1 MPVVAI
7 IRSCASP
14 GWPSRWKQIVVCPCF
29 LPLMVPSMTP
39 LRQRLIQDMQLRNLA
54 PETIR
59 GYVYYVAQF
68 AKYFG
73 RSPEQL
79 TPEHARQYQLHLLEK
94 KVSWSTFNQSVCALR
109 FFYGTTLGRKDYV
122 KRLPYGKKP
131 KRVPVVLSREE
142 VLKFLQGILSR
153 KQRMLLTTM
162 YATGMRVGEAVE
174 LRVNDIDSRRMT
186 ILVSRGKGNKQRL
199 VPLSPTLLTE
209 LRLFWQTHRNPVW
222 LFPSREPE
230 RPLRIQAVE
239 ATCRRA
245 RARAGMKRR
254 FNTHALRHTF
264 ATELLEAGVDL
275 FSIQKIL
282 GHRSLSTTAHYT
294 HVRRSHLQEACR
306 SLDLLPLEQLRQ
318 VPAAAPAPKK
328 RGAAR
333 SRRNPP
339 PLRSRVPRRPR
350 IPPERAAAQGSGGA
364 GRLSHGGDGWP
375 SSSLHG
381 LPHADAPL

>member
-1 MPVVAI
+1 
-7 IRSCASP
+7 
-14 GWPSRWKQIVVCPCF
+14 
-29 LPLMVPSMTP
+29 MVPPMTP
-39 LRQRLIQDMQLRNLA
+39 LRQRLIEDMQLRNLA

-59 GYVYYVAQF
+59 GYVYYVARF

-73 RSPEQL
+73 RSPELL

-109 FFYGTTLGRKDYV
+109 FLYGTTLGRKDYV
-122 KRLPYGKKP
+122 KRLPFGKKP

-142 VLKFLQGILSR
+142 VLKFLQCILSR

-162 YATGMRVGEAVE
+162 YATGMRVGEAVQ
-174 LRVNDIDSRRMT
+174 LSVNDIDSRRMT

-199 VPLSPTLLTE
+199 VPLSPKLLTE

-222 LFPSREPE
+222 LFPSREPDSPLSIASVE
-230 RPLRIQAVE
+230 RMCA
-239 ATCRRA
+239 RA
-245 RARAGMKRR
+245 RARSGLKRR

-318 VPAAAPAPKK
+318 GPAPTP
-328 RGAAR
+328 AR
-333 SRRNPP
+333 KPSRRTK
-339 PLRSRVPRRPR
+339 SAKSS
-350 IPPERAAAQGSGGA
+350 AATE
-364 GRLSHGGDGWP
+364 P
-375 SSSLHG
+375 SSS
-381 LPHADAPL
+381 PSADPA

>member
-1 MPVVAI
+1 
-7 IRSCASP
+7 
-14 GWPSRWKQIVVCPCF
+14 
-29 LPLMVPSMTP
+29 MTP
-39 LRQRLIQDMQLRNLA
+39 LRKRLIQDMQLRNLA

-59 GYVYYVAQF
+59 GYVYYVARF

-79 TPEHARQYQLHLLEK
+79 TPEHARQYQLHLLER

-109 FFYGTTLGRKDYV
+109 FFFGTTLGRKDYV
-122 KRLPYGKKP
+122 KRLPFGKKP

-142 VLKFLQGILSR
+142 VLKFLQCILSR

-174 LRVNDIDSRRMT
+174 LRVSDIDSRRMT

-199 VPLSPTLLTE
+199 VPLSPKLLTE

-222 LFPSREPE
+222 LFPSRDPASH
-230 RPLRIQAVE
+230 LRIASVE
-239 ATCRRA
+239 RMCARA
-245 RARAGMKRR
+245 RARGGLKRR

-318 VPAAAPAPKK
+318 GPAPTPPRKPGRRTK
-328 RGAAR
+328 SEKSSAAT
-333 SRRNPP
+333 
-339 PLRSRVPRRPR
+339 
-350 IPPERAAAQGSGGA
+350 E
-364 GRLSHGGDGWP
+364 
-375 SSSLHG
+375 SSSS
-381 LPHADAPL
+381 PPADPA